1 MTDISTLSG
10 HKVAGWLVAQ
20 APQIPQ
26 VCLTDMLALTQLC
39 SLLNGTLSPALEEA
53 IGRQL
58 AQYMAVDYTSVS
70 LFTALLAACAVSE
83 YGTAGQAGA
92 AREYLSAIAG
102 QHEVNFCSKNKAM
115 LSVLQNKYNKHEAA
129 EITSGLPLWSYDKQG
144 SVNTL
149 LDEIEIKSCFGCKPI
164 IAAVAMESKLEGL
177 TMSAFKSYD
186 IPLALR
192 CLRSRNY
199 LAEEASFATQTA
211 LRFLQYQFDDNGN
224 FGDFEPVFEHIDQPA
239 QSHLVY
245 NIKLTLAQQ
254 AIWTLY
260 ELEGK
265 QNRVLNDIA
274 KTLQKYTT
282 TKNKMIY
289 A

>member
-1 MTDISTLSG
+1 MTDISTRSG
-10 HKVAGWLVAQ
+10 YKVAAWLVAQ

-26 VCLTDMLALTQLC
+26 ACLTDMLALTQLC
-39 SLLNGTLSPALEEA
+39 RLLNGTLSPVLEEG

-58 AQYMAVDYTSVS
+58 AQSMVVDYTSVS

-83 YGTAGQAGA
+83 YGTAGQVGVAK
-92 AREYLSAIAG
+92 EYLSAIVLLD
-102 QHEVNFCSKNKAM
+102 EVNFCSKNKAI
-115 LSVLQNKYNKHEAA
+115 LSVLQNRYNSPGSA
-129 EITSGLPLWSYDKQG
+129 EITTGLPLWNYDKQG
-144 SVNTL
+144 PVNTL

-164 IAAVAMESKLEGL
+164 IAAAAMESKLEGL

-192 CLRSRNY
+192 CLRARNY
-199 LAEEASFATQTA
+199 VAEERSFAIQTA
-211 LRFLQYQFDDNGN
+211 LCFLQYQFDDNGN
-224 FGDFEPVFEHIDQPA
+224 FGDFEPAFELIDQPH
-239 QSHLVY
+239 QSCMIY
-245 NIKLTLAQQ
+245 NIKLTMAQQ
-254 AIWTLY
+254 VIWTLY

-274 KTLQKYTT
+274 KTLQRYTT
-282 TKNKMIY
+282 AKNKMIY